1 MDINKL
7 LKITDM
13 YAKTNWRKY
22 FDEDASPAVSNYISM
37 NGDKLYPWIFQILKG
52 AIEENLEEVAIIK
65 FTDSKM
71 FATIDKSEYKDL
83 LNKMMDYFV
92 SKEEYEQCGAIRDLI
107 TAIDNPPPPKPK
119 RKYTKRKN
127 KIDNKNNI

>member
-107 TAIDNPPPPKPK
+107 LSIDNPPIKKPK
-119 RKYTKRKN
+119 RKYTKRTTKIKN
-127 KIDNKNNI
+127 

>member
-22 FDEDASPAVSNYISM
+22 FDEDASPAVSQYIAM
-37 NGDKLYPWIFQILKG
+37 NGDKLYPWILQILKG

-83 LNKMMDYFV
+83 LNKMMDYFIQ
-92 SKEEYEQCGAIRDLI
+92 KEAYEQCGAIRDLI
-107 TAIDNPPPPKPK
+107 ISIDNPPVLKPK

-127 KIDNKNNI
+127 I

>member
-1 MDINKL
+1 MDIKKL
-7 LKITDM
+7 LKITNM

-37 NGDKLYPWIFQILKG
+37 NGDKLYPWILQILKG

-92 SKEEYEQCGAIRDLI
+92 SKEQYEQCGAIRDLI
-107 TAIDNPPPPKPK
+107 VSIDNPPLPKPK
-119 RKYTKRKN
+119 RKYTKRTIKLQS
-127 KIDNKNNI
+127 